1 MLVNPQEPTMAGS
14 NIVAGRYRIENP
26 PIGEGGMGVVYKA
39 FDNVTKRFVAVKT
52 IKGATDHDSIEM
64 FHKEWGVLAR
74 LCHPNI
80 IDILDIGEF
89 VDNQWKQSRASTPHS
104 LWNISMES

>member
-1 MLVNPQEPTMAGS
+1 MLGNPHEATMAGS
-14 NIVAGRYRIENP
+14 SIVAGRYRIENP

-52 IKGATDHDSIEM
+52 IKGAMDPNAIEM

-80 IDILDIGEF
+80 IDILDIGDFIEKKELEERSIYLCF
-89 VDNQWKQSRASTPHS
+89 NTERSS
-104 LWNISMES
+104 